1 MPFISYAQNLED
13 VMLYRALRDVKR
25 GFYVDVG
32 ANSPDLHS
40 VTRALYERGWRG
52 INIEPV
58 AVFHEQLVA
67 SRPDD
72 INLAIAIG
80 DRSGVANF
88 YDIPDTGL
96 STVDGEVARQHLLSG
111 YRIVDR
117 QVPIE
122 TLDNVF
128 ESHGIELVH
137 FLKIDVEGHEGAVLR
152 GLSLKAVRP
161 WIIVVEATA
170 PLSQDQSHLAW
181 DLLLTE
187 QSYSFVYFD
196 GLNRYYVAEEKAG
209 LAESFSSP
217 PNIFDDWIRAH
228 DWAAHELVGNLSRRI
243 TGEQEAYQSERDV
256 RRLEAEARQAEVA
269 VRQSEVEMRRS
280 EVVARQDEEDHR
292 RAETDCRRAEIEVRQ
307 AEGDRRQAEAEC
319 REAEVEV
326 RQGELA
332 KRETEAVIR
341 LAEAEL
347 RREEISLREEEISLR
362 EKEADSRRVEILI
375 RQKEAEA
382 RQGEIEAKHW
392 ELAQQEAEAAARLAA
407 WTAETE
413 SRMAE
418 WRRITDENGAL
429 RHRVAHLEA
438 VVASL
443 EGYIADVRT
452 SSSWR
457 LTAPVRGVKRMLE
470 KLGRAARLRVSPRP
484 LLVRLARKTARW
496 AADRPAIKSAALPI
510 LLSNP
515 VMERR
520 ARALLARERPPTPPP
535 HPIEAP
541 PLPSPPA
548 SPDQAGTRTN
558 AGVATSLTTG
568 SLSPAERIIEAAIR
582 RAQARARRAGA

>member
-1 MPFISYAQNLED
+1 
-13 VMLYRALRDVKR
+13 MLYRALRDVKR

-52 INIEPV
+52 WRGINIEPV

-67 SRPDD
+67 SRPGD
-72 INLAIAIG
+72 INLAVAIG
-80 DRSGVANF
+80 DRSGVVNF

-111 YRIVDR
+111 YRVVDR

-128 ESHGIELVH
+128 KSHGIELVH

-170 PLSQDQSHLAW
+170 PLSQNQSHLAW

-187 QSYSFVYFD
+187 RSYRFVYFD
-196 GLNRYYVAEEKAG
+196 GLNRYYVAEEKAE
-209 LAESFSSP
+209 LAEGFSSP

-269 VRQSEVEMRRS
+269 VRQSEVEVRRS

-292 RAETDCRRAEIEVRQ
+292 HAETECRRAEIEVRQ
-307 AEGDRRQAEAEC
+307 SEGDRRRAEAEC

-341 LAEAEL
+341 LTEAEL
-347 RREEISLREEEISLR
+347 RREEII
-362 EKEADSRRVEILI
+362 
-375 RQKEAEA
+375 
-382 RQGEIEAKHW
+382 
-392 ELAQQEAEAAARLAA
+392 
-407 WTAETE
+407 
-413 SRMAE
+413 
-418 WRRITDENGAL
+418 
-429 RHRVAHLEA
+429 
-438 VVASL
+438 
-443 EGYIADVRT
+443 
-452 SSSWR
+452 
-457 LTAPVRGVKRMLE
+457 
-470 KLGRAARLRVSPRP
+470 PRP
-484 LLVRLARKTARW
+484 KNRDSWGGAGC
-496 AADRPAIKSAALPI
+496 DRDEVVI
-510 LLSNP
+510 L
-515 VMERR
+515 
-520 ARALLARERPPTPPP
+520 
-535 HPIEAP
+535 
-541 PLPSPPA
+541 
-548 SPDQAGTRTN
+548 
-558 AGVATSLTTG
+558 
-568 SLSPAERIIEAAIR
+568 
-582 RAQARARRAGA
+582 